1 MRRKDGKSKR
11 RALRTKPVF
20 ACGFRQSPA
29 TVAYR
34 HPCLNGTT
42 TPDHATVVS
51 LFSGCGGMDLSFLGG
66 FEYLGKR
73 YPALPFDVIE
83 AVDNMPDAVECYRL
97 NLGDHCREAD
107 LTSLPISQLPSADVL
122 IGGFPCQDFSSSGPK
137 TGFSG
142 RRGQLYK
149 VLLEYMREYQPKIVV
164 GENVPYLARLGNG
177 KYLQAILKDFEG
189 EGYHF
194 DVWEL
199 TGPDYGLPQSRKR
212 IFLIGV
218 RNDLSGFPIMPRPSH
233 KVRNVSIAAALRDLE
248 TISDETVTNQSQYF
262 VASRATSGGGQGD
275 HTNEANKVAYCIR
288 ANSRG
293 RIQFHYALDRRLTV
307 RECAR
312 LQSFPDQFIFPFTTQ
327 RNLTLIGNAVPPIL
341 GYRVAESVENFMRSC
356 RDIAV
361 STCGNLHVTVRSGV
375 QMTRSHVLQPELF

>member
-20 ACGFRQSPA
+20 EYGFRQSPA
-29 TVAYR
+29 TADYR
-34 HPCLNGTT
+34 HPCLNGATS
-42 TPDHATVVS
+42 PDHRTIVS
-51 LFSGCGGMDLSFLGG
+51 LFSGCGGLDLSFLGG

-83 AVDNMPDAVECYRL
+83 AVDNLPDAVACYRL

-107 LTSLPISQLPSADVL
+107 LTTLPISELRAADVL

-137 TGFSG
+137 TGFAG

-149 VLLEYMREYQPKIVV
+149 VLVEYMREYQPKIVV
-164 GENVPYLARLGNG
+164 GENVSYLARLGNG
-177 KYLQAILKDFEG
+177 KYLQAILRDFEG

-194 DVWEL
+194 DMWEL
-199 TGPDYGLPQSRKR
+199 SGPDYGLPQSRRR

-218 RNDLSGFPIMPRPSH
+218 RNDLLGFPIMPRPSH
-233 KVRNVSIAAALRDLE
+233 KNGHVSIGTALSDLE
-248 TISDETVTNQSQYF
+248 SISDETVTNQSQYF
-262 VASRATSGGGQGD
+262 VATRASCGGGQGD
-275 HTNEANKVAYCIR
+275 HTNEASKVAYCIR

-312 LQSFPDQFIFPFTTQ
+312 LQSFPDPFVFPFTTQ

-341 GYRVAESVENFMRSC
+341 GYRVARSVENFMRSC
-356 RDIAV
+356 ESVAADTNGNSHV
-361 STCGNLHVTVRSGV
+361 SFASGV
-375 QMTRSHVLQPELF
+375 KMSRSHVLQPELF